1 MLSSI
6 VNTYNTLS
14 IIIFS
19 FILSA
24 SCNEIIEAELFGLC
38 YNIEKTTRLNISG
51 AGLNTEIPP
60 QIGNLYNLY
69 FIDLS
74 NNRLSGEIPSEI
86 GKLINLNFLYLQDNN
101 LSGEIP
107 SEIGGLIN
115 LKSLLLYSKNLSGEI
130 P

>member
-38 YNIEKTTRLNISG
+38 YNIDKTVKLNLSG
-51 AGLNTEIPP
+51 SG
-60 QIGNLYNLY
+60 
-69 FIDLS
+69 
-74 NNRLSGEIPSEI
+74 LSGEIPSEI
-86 GKLINLNFLYLQDNN
+86 GKLTNLHSLDYQITDFQVKFLQ
-101 LSGEIP
+101 
-107 SEIGGLIN
+107 
-115 LKSLLLYSKNLSGEI
+115 K
-130 P
+130 